1 MKERYL
7 KVLALFSVST
17 LIPTVLLNSKAIDNS
32 AIKYVLR
39 TALGYGILLQVYAIY
54 QDLKHI
60 NSKLLSEIE
69 SCLHDTIFIS
79 LLPKNL
85 SYSCFLKN
93 I

>member
-39 TALGYGILLQVYAIY
+39 MLGYGIFATGLRYLSR
-54 QDLKHI
+54 LKAH
-60 NSKLLSEIE
+60 K
-69 SCLHDTIFIS
+69 
-79 LLPKNL
+79 
-85 SYSCFLKN
+85 
-93 I
+93 

>member
-39 TALGYGILLQVYAIY
+39 TARLWHFCYRFTL
-54 QDLKHI
+54 
-60 NSKLLSEIE
+60 
-69 SCLHDTIFIS
+69 FI
-79 LLPKNL
+79 KT
-85 SYSCFLKN
+85 
-93 I
+93 